1 MALSKGAERR
11 EEGKDK
17 GRGIWK
23 GEGGGGRSKRE
34 RTGKG
39 KRKKRREGR
48 GGSKGEA
55 VGGLRRHFSGFH
67 LYRVEELPPSL
78 LAGLSF
84 PSELSL
90 LPEMGTL
97 LISETLAS

>member
-1 MALSKGAERR
+1 MESRGRR
-11 EEGKDK
+11 GEEQ
-17 GRGIWK
+17 RI
-23 GEGGGGRSKRE
+23 GGGRGE
-34 RTGKG
+34 GKG
-39 KRKKRREGR
+39 KRKRRREGR
-48 GGSKGEA
+48 GGRRGEA
-55 VGGLRRHFSGFH
+55 GGGLRRHFSGFH

-97 LISETLAS
+97 LTSETLAS